1 MEEVSDEEAEWS
13 DDGDC
18 MQPIDFDIDFGDDW
32 TDPIKVFDVFN
43 VTHLTQ
49 KLSRFT
55 LDSSDFTQQ
64 VQQEPSDNQFWQ
76 SVEDLNSKPP
86 SAEWIE
92 SVEDLTNSVK
102 VMSELS

>member
-43 VTHLTQ
+43 VTHLTH
-49 KLSRFT
+49 KL
-55 LDSSDFTQQ
+55 
-64 VQQEPSDNQFWQ
+64 
-76 SVEDLNSKPP
+76 
-86 SAEWIE
+86 
-92 SVEDLTNSVK
+92 
-102 VMSELS
+102 